1 MILLRLSDSERNPF
15 KNLMYEEDQPDNL
28 NTIPLIADSTEK
40 KLCTWIFIKNP
51 VHIARI
57 SEKRILII
65 KSYKLLLYNNL
76 YDFMGG
82 GMEKRLVSK

>member
-40 KLCTWIFIKNP
+40 KAVYVDIYKESCTYSTYIGEENI
-51 VHIARI
+51 
-57 SEKRILII
+57 
-65 KSYKLLLYNNL
+65 NN
-76 YDFMGG
+76 
-82 GMEKRLVSK
+82 KIV

>member
-40 KLCTWIFIKNP
+40 KALHVDIYKESCTYSTYIEEGNI
-51 VHIARI
+51 
-57 SEKRILII
+57 
-65 KSYKLLLYNNL
+65 NN
-76 YDFMGG
+76 
-82 GMEKRLVSK
+82 KIT